1 MTIGRWL
8 TDAYNA
14 LEQAGVPSG
23 RLDAEL
29 IVAHVTTHNRAW
41 VLAHT
46 DDVFPAEVEHQAQTF
61 LRRRLNREPLV
72 HITGKREFYG
82 LDFEITPE
90 VLTPRV
96 ETEQMVEWAVKYA
109 PQNSRL
115 IDIGTGSGAI
125 AVAIKNTRPDLTVT
139 ATEVSETALAVARR
153 NAAAHQADIIFVL
166 SDLWDNVDGSFETI
180 CTNLPYLK
188 DESRSELMEEVKHEP
203 DVALF
208 GGPDGLDIYRR
219 FLAAIPD
226 RLAKGGFLFTECDPW
241 QQPDL
246 VSNASQFSLSLIEQG
261 YFISGFQFQAE

>member
-1 MTIGRWL
+1 VTIGQWL
-8 TDAYNA
+8 KESYRA
-14 LEQAGVPSG
+14 LEHAGVPSG

-29 IVAHVTTHNRAW
+29 IVAHVTTRNRAW

-46 DDVFPAEVEHQAQTF
+46 DDVFPELAQRQAQAF
-61 LRRRLNREPLV
+61 LKRRLDREPLV
-72 HITGKREFYG
+72 HITGQREFYG

-125 AVAIKNTRPDLTVT
+125 AVTIKSVRPDLSVT
-139 ATEVSETALAVARR
+139 ATEVSEAALEIARR
-153 NAAAHQADIIFVL
+153 NAAVHQTDIIFVL
-166 SDLWDNVDGSFETI
+166 SDLWESVEGRFETI

-188 DESRSELMEEVKHEP
+188 DEARTELMEEVKREP

-219 FLAAIPD
+219 FLAAIPK
-226 RLAKGGFLFTECDPW
+226 RITPGGYLFTECDPW

-246 VSNASQFSLSLIEQG
+246 VREASHYSLSPIEQG
-261 YFISGFQFQAE
+261 YFISGFQAR

>member
-1 MTIGRWL
+1 MG
-8 TDAYNA
+8 
-14 LEQAGVPSG
+14 AG
-23 RLDAEL
+23 A
-29 IVAHVTTHNRAW
+29 
-41 VLAHT
+41 
-46 DDVFPAEVEHQAQTF
+46 F
-61 LRRRLNREPLV
+61 RRRLPVALV

-125 AVAIKNTRPDLTVT
+125 AVAIKSVRPDLSVT
-139 ATEVSETALAVARR
+139 ATEVSEAALEIARR
-153 NAAAHQADIIFVL
+153 NAAVHQTDIIFVL
-166 SDLWDNVDGSFETI
+166 SDLWENVAGIFETI

-188 DESRSELMEEVKHEP
+188 DEARTELMEEVKREP

-219 FLAAIPD
+219 FLAAIPE
-226 RLAKGGFLFTECDPW
+226 RITLGGYLFTECDPW

-246 VSNASQFSLSLIEQG
+246 VREASRCSLSPIEQG
-261 YFISGFQFQAE
+261 YFISGFQSC

>member
-1 MTIGRWL
+1 VTIGQWL
-8 TDAYNA
+8 TASYSA
-14 LEQAGVPSG
+14 LERVGVPSG

-29 IVAHVTTHNRAW
+29 IVAHVTNHNRAW

-46 DDVFPAEVEHQAQTF
+46 DDVFPEAGARQAQTF
-61 LRRRLNREPLV
+61 LNRRLDREPLV
-72 HITGKREFYG
+72 HIIGKREFYG

-125 AVAIKNTRPDLTVT
+125 AVAIKNTRPDLDVT
-139 ATEVSETALAVARR
+139 ATEVSETALEVARR
-153 NAAAHQADIIFVL
+153 NASAHQADMTFVL
-166 SDLWDNVDGSFETI
+166 SDLWQSIEGQFDTI

-188 DESRSELMEEVKHEP
+188 DEARSELMEEVKREP

-208 GGPDGLDIYRR
+208 GGQDGLDIYRR
-219 FLAAIPD
+219 FLTAIPE
-226 RLAKGGFLFTECDPW
+226 RLIDGGFLFTECDPW
-241 QQPDL
+241 QQPNL
-246 VSNASQFSLSLIEQG
+246 ITEAAKVGLEVIEQD
-261 YFISGFQFQAE
+261 YFILGLRRNI